1 MDFKT
6 VSIVKGLIALS
17 LGSLLLVGCKTT
29 QQAGLGQDRT
39 YDPNQIEDY
48 QLPILVGDIQTQRS
62 FRQFKARET
71 WFWALLNNDTFLPG
85 ENVIVQIISDA
96 PLKQPPEIFAFSV
109 PESAGDLAYNP
120 VGPFQSWTTKT
131 KSGGKCIQAHQN
143 IKMEGYWIS
152 IFTHYCTQDKNQDLS
167 WVSDFQRSPML
178 EGF

>member
-29 QQAGLGQDRT
+29 QQAGLGQNRT

-85 ENVIVQIISDA
+85 ENVIVQIISDT
-96 PLKQPPEIFAFSV
+96 PLKQPQKYLHSRFPSQLGIWRITLSV
-109 PESAGDLAYNP
+109 PFNRGQPKPRVAVNAYKL
-120 VGPFQSWTTKT
+120 TK
-131 KSGGKCIQAHQN
+131 I
-143 IKMEGYWIS
+143 
-152 IFTHYCTQDKNQDLS
+152 
-167 WVSDFQRSPML
+167 
-178 EGF
+178 